1 MIMTNNLLKQA
12 TMFVISSIGLY
23 YSGLYLIAM
32 DGIKSLF
39 DALNVM
45 IFFTCFFPFLIL
57 SISLFRRITKIF
69 ISFLRLTRH
78 LIKTY
83 MF

>member
-1 MIMTNNLLKQA
+1 MTKNLLKQA

-23 YSGLYLIAM
+23 YSGLYLTTM

-57 SISLFRRITKIF
+57 SISLFRRIIKNF

-78 LIKTY
+78 LIKTS